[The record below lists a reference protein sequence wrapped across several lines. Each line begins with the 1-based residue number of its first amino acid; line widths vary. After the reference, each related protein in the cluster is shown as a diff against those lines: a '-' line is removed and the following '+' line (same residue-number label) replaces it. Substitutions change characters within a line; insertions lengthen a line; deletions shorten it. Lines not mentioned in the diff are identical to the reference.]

1 MQGAAK
7 TATPKKQMIINLIK
21 SSIDEARSASSCLF
35 SAPVPCPP
43 QPMAGEESIHQ
54 ATVNSTW
61 ILPRVAFE

>member
-1 MQGAAK
+1 
-7 TATPKKQMIINLIK
+7 L
-21 SSIDEARSASSCLF
+21 ASSCLL

-43 QPMAGEESIHQ
+43 PPMAGEESIHQ